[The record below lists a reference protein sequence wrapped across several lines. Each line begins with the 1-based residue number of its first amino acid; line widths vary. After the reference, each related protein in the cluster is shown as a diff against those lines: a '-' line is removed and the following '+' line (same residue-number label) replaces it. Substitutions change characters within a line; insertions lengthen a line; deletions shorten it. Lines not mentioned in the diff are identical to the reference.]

1 MGDVQS
7 RSDDQR
13 GLQAHHCEAEPG
25 LHPHCVGQGW
35 TGRFSVCLVY
45 TMKITRFGSF
55 PGYASPLLGHHAAA
69 LPAPQPPS
77 APGGNGG
84 AHAMPPAGTNEQAII
99 DVLTKR
105 SNAQRQQIAK
115 SFKAQFGKV
124 RVAGVRRWAV
134 ETAAARDNRGGSSM
148 LEELQLIQL
157 IRSPAHWRHQHLGH
171 MLKIW
176 CILSLKI
183 RFNSSSCVL
192 PRKLTYRWLPTHV
205 SQPLS
210 HLLPYICSRVPSLSY
225 FPASTLCL
233 SNFLSLEGP
242 FLSHMSGMQDRLS
255 PVPCDGVVSSHW
267 SCHSRTVSSCRGG
280 NPRAGSTQSGFVP
293 PPAAPRTEPD
303 TGVPAKESNK
313 CMQSRG
319 SWKPPSAH
327 INNVDI

>member
-124 RVAGVRRWAV
+124 RAGRCAQVGCGDCCCQRQPGRQQHA
-134 ETAAARDNRGGSSM
+134 GGA
-148 LEELQLIQL
+148 
-157 IRSPAHWRHQHLGH
+157 PAD
-171 MLKIW
+171 
-176 CILSLKI
+176 
-183 RFNSSSCVL
+183 
-192 PRKLTYRWLPTHV
+192 
-205 SQPLS
+205 
-210 HLLPYICSRVPSLSY
+210 
-225 FPASTLCL
+225 PA
-233 SNFLSLEGP
+233 
-242 FLSHMSGMQDRLS
+242 D
-255 PVPCDGVVSSHW
+255 
-267 SCHSRTVSSCRGG
+267 
-280 NPRAGSTQSGFVP
+280 
-293 PPAAPRTEPD
+293 
-303 TGVPAKESNK
+303 
-313 CMQSRG
+313 
-319 SWKPPSAH
+319 
-327 INNVDI
+327 